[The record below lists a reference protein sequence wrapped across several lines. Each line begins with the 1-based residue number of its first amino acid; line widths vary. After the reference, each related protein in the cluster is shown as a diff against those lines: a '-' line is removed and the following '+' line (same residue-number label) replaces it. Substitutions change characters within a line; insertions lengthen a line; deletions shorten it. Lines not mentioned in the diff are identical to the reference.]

1 MTVRALTKVDYLKL
15 AEILEASLKNLG
27 YTYYK
32 NQGREVTEFEVR
44 SPCQFIA
51 SVEGVTSQRLGFIF
65 LRPLAVESV
74 VEIRRM
80 IGSKGSEAELLTCV
94 SALVRELRSALPKEP
109 WKGTGFFR
117 SRAERTRWE
126 RLDEL

>member
-1 MTVRALTKVDYLKL
+1 MTVRALTKIDHLRL
-15 AEILEASLKNLG
+15 AEILEASLKSLG
-27 YTYYK
+27 YAYYK
-32 NQGREVTEFEVR
+32 NQGREITEFEVR

-51 SVEGVTSQRLGFIF
+51 SVEGLTSQRLSFVL
-65 LRPLAVESV
+65 LRPPSVESV
-74 VEIRRM
+74 IEIRRM

-117 SRAERTRWE
+117 SRVERTRWE